1 VASTPERDS
10 GDGGLRASD
19 ADRDRVAAVL
29 RQHCSAGRLTFEEL
43 SDRLGRVYEARTL
56 DQLFALT
63 NDMPDPEPHPHL
75 TEYLPRLRPIVPARR
90 RALAVDAA
98 TYAVVSAVLV
108 AVWAVTGGGYFW
120 PMWLMIVWGALL
132 AVHVVSVFRRR
143 GGGTDGA

>member
-43 SDRLGRVYEARTL
+43 SERLGQVYGARTL

-63 NDMPDPEPHPHL
+63 NDLPDPEPHPHL
-75 TEYLPRLRPIVPARR
+75 AEHLPQLRTAVPTPG
-90 RALAVDAA
+90 RALATHVAV
-98 TYAVVSAVLV
+98 YAVVNAVLV
-108 AVWAVTGGGYFW
+108 AVWAATGGGYFW
-120 PMWLMIVWGALL
+120 PIWPMVAW
-132 AVHVVSVFRRR
+132 AVLVAAHVVTAVRAAGRHPD
-143 GGGTDGA
+143 DG